1 MDKYIQDYDNY
12 STTIVF
18 YFTYG
23 SGGIGDMLKY
33 FMYLLDFCI
42 KNKIKL
48 KYFLNDYPINNYIKL
63 NYNKMYEKKTQGSN
77 YVEITHQSQLTELR
91 KNVKYLVQP
100 FILYKIN
107 DICKYIPFSIS
118 NVFYFTK
125 EITDM
130 YSVIKPYHSIHLR
143 LGDKFIETPEHFK
156 ACPNDVRQYNE
167 EALVRY
173 IRENSEKRHLFFCDS
188 RKYKNK
194 IRETFSSIRIIDHD
208 IGHTSY
214 VNTSNKQMKNTIVDF
229 YLLCKSEKIIAAS
242 KSGFS
247 EVASY
252 FYNTPLK
259 RI

>member
-1 MDKYIQDYDNY
+1 MEKYIQEYDSYN
-12 STTIVF
+12 TTIVY

-33 FMYLLDFCI
+33 FMYLLSFCM
-42 KNKIKL
+42 KKKIQL
-48 KYFLNDYPINNYIKL
+48 KYFLNDYPINNFIKL
-63 NYNKMYEKKTQGSN
+63 KYDKMYEKTKGD
-77 YVEITHQSQLTELR
+77 YVELTHVNQLTQLR

-107 DICKYIPFSIS
+107 DINKYIPFQIS

-125 EITDM
+125 EITDI
-130 YSVIKPYHSIHLR
+130 YSVVKPYNSIHLR

-194 IRETFSSIRIIDHD
+194 IRENFSSIRIIDHD

-229 YLLCKSEKIIAAS
+229 YLICKSDLIVAAS

-247 EVASY
+247 EIASY
-252 FYNTPLK
+252 FYNSPII